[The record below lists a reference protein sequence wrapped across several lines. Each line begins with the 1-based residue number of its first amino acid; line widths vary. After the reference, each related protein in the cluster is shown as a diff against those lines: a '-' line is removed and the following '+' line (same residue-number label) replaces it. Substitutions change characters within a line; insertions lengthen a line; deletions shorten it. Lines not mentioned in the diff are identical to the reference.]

1 MGSLY
6 FDLTFIE
13 GMVRKYIEE
22 IKVYED
28 KFTIR
33 FKAKLEIEV
42 VR

>member
-1 MGSLY
+1 MMINWL
-6 FDLTFIE
+6 E
-13 GMVRKYIEE
+13 YIEE

-33 FKAKLEIEV
+33 FKAKVEIEV